1 MNRPTDKPGEPVPA
15 DLELIE
21 TIAKAIVVRRMTV
34 PAILFLESSRPLSFL
49 GSQFLYFLEPIVRTI
64 IKGDQYRRVAVLME
78 DRANVERLLL
88 AIESQESVAQENEKQ
103 ARKLAKS
110 KKKESPRE

>member
-1 MNRPTDKPGEPVPA
+1 VSRPGDKPGGPTPE
-15 DLELIE
+15 DIELIE

-49 GSQFLYFLEPIVRTI
+49 GSQFLYFLEPIVRTF

-78 DRANVERLLL
+78 DRDNVEKLML
-88 AIESQESVAQENEKQ
+88 AIESEESAAQEIEKQ
-103 ARKLAKS
+103 KRRPK
-110 KKKESPRE
+110 P